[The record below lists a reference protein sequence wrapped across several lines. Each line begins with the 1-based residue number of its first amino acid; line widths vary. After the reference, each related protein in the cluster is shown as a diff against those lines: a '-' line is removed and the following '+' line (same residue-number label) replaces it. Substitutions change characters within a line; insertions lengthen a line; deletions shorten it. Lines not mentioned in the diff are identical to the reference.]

1 MTRSLWRPSAWIGSL
16 LVLVPAVLVG
26 MVVVLNQRD
35 EPDRQ
40 SAKPDS
46 AEPTLQQVERGAYLA
61 RVGNCRSCHTQSGGA
76 EYAGGKGIATPFGV
90 VYGGN
95 LTPDSKTGIGDW
107 NADQFWLALHNGRSR
122 DGRLLYPVFPYPQFT
137 RITRADSDALFAFLR
152 TVPAVEQANRAHAL
166 RWPYSAQAALAVWRA
181 LFFRP
186 AAYVPRADRSE
197 QWNRGAYLVQGLGH
211 CAACHSPRNAVGALA
226 AAEPLSGGD
235 MPEQGWYAPSLLD
248 TGEAGVA
255 DGLAAD
261 SVDLL
266 KTGVSTHA
274 VASGPM
280 AEVVFASTQYWSD
293 ADLRAT
299 ATYLQD
305 LRRTPASEE
314 MVPPVSP
321 QVMQR
326 GAGLYKHQCAQCH
339 GEQGQGAPGVYPA
352 LAANRAVTMGPAT
365 NLIQVLVRGSFA
377 PVTAGNPRPYGMP
390 PFGHTLNNRELAD
403 VLSYIRQAWGNRAP
417 EVSELEVLRARDS
430 RH

>member
-1 MTRSLWRPSAWIGSL
+1 MTRSLWRHSAWIGSL
-16 LVLVPAVLVG
+16 LVLVSAVLVV

-35 EPDRQ
+35 EPDMH
-40 SAKPDS
+40 ATVPDS
-46 AEPTLQQVERGAYLA
+46 AEPTMQQVERGAYLA
-61 RVGNCRSCHTQSGGA
+61 RVGNCRSCHTQPGGA

-95 LTPDSKTGIGDW
+95 LTPDNKTGIGGW
-107 NADQFWLALHNGRSR
+107 NADQFWRALHNGRSG

-152 TVPAVEQANRAHAL
+152 TVPAVEQANRPHAL
-166 RWPYSAQAALAVWRA
+166 RWPYSSQVALAVWRA
-181 LFFRP
+181 LFFQP
-186 AAYVPRADRSE
+186 VPFVPQADQSA

-211 CAACHSPRNAVGALA
+211 CAACHSPRNALGALA

-255 DGLAAD
+255 GGPAAD

-293 ADLRAT
+293 VDLRAT

-305 LRRTPASEE
+305 LPPTPVAE
-314 MVPPVSP
+314 MEGAPVNP
-321 QVMQR
+321 QVAQR

-352 LAANRAVTMGPAT
+352 LAANRAVTMGHAT
-365 NLIQVLVRGSFA
+365 NLIQVLVRGGFA
-377 PVTAGNPRPYGMP
+377 PATAGNPRPYGMP

-403 VLSYIRQAWGNRAP
+403 VLSYIRQAWGNKAT
-417 EVSELEVLRARDS
+417 EVSELEILRARDS

>member
-1 MTRSLWRPSAWIGSL
+1 MTRSLRCRSAWISSL
-16 LVLVPAVLVG
+16 LVLVLALLAG
-26 MVVVLNQRD
+26 MVLVLNQRD
-35 EPDRQ
+35 EPELQ
-40 SAKPDS
+40 AATPDS

-61 RVGNCRSCHTQSGGA
+61 RVGNCRSCHTQPGGA

-95 LTPDSKTGIGDW
+95 LTPDTKTGIGGW
-107 NADQFWLALHNGRSR
+107 NANQFWRALHNGRSG
-122 DGRLLYPVFPYPQFT
+122 DGRLLYPVFPYLQFT
-137 RITRADSDALFAFLR
+137 RITREDSDALFAFLR

-166 RWPYSAQAALAVWRA
+166 RWPYSAQAALSVWRA

-186 AAYVPRADRSE
+186 TPFVPRADRSV

-211 CAACHSPRNAVGALA
+211 CAACHSPRNALGALA
-226 AAEPLSGGD
+226 AAEPLSGGN
-235 MPEQGWYAPSLLD
+235 MPAQAWYAPSLLD

-255 DGLAAD
+255 DGPAAN

-299 ATYLQD
+299 AIYLQD
-305 LRRTPASEE
+305 LPRTPVSEKN
-314 MVPPVSP
+314 VAPVNA

-326 GAGLYKHQCAQCH
+326 GAGLYEHHCAQCH

-352 LAANRAVTMGPAT
+352 LAANRAVTMSPAT
-365 NLIQVLVRGSFA
+365 NLIQVLVRGGFA

-417 EVSELEVLRARDS
+417 EVSELEILRARDS

>member
-16 LVLVPAVLVG
+16 LVLVTAVLVG
-26 MVVVLNQRD
+26 MVVELNLRD
-35 EPDRQ
+35 DPDRQ
-40 SAKPDS
+40 SAKSDS
-46 AEPTLQQVERGAYLA
+46 AEPTPQQVERGAYLA
-61 RVGNCRSCHTQSGGA
+61 RVGNCRSCHTQPGGA

-95 LTPDSKTGIGDW
+95 LTPDSKTGIGGW
-107 NADQFWLALHNGRSR
+107 NANQFWTALHNGRSR
-122 DGRLLYPVFPYPQFT
+122 DGRWLYPVFPYPQFT

-166 RWPYSAQAALAVWRA
+166 RWPYSSQAALAVWRA
-181 LFFRP
+181 LFFQP
-186 AAYVPRADRSE
+186 APFVPQADQSA
-197 QWNRGAYLVQGLGH
+197 QWNRGAYLVQGPGH
-211 CAACHSPRNAVGALA
+211 CAACHSPRNALGALA
-226 AAEPLSGGD
+226 ATEPLSGGA
-235 MPEQGWYAPSLLD
+235 MPAQAWYAPSLLD
-248 TGEAGVA
+248 AREAGVA
-255 DGLAAD
+255 AGSIAD

-280 AEVVFASTQYWSD
+280 AEVVFSSTQYWSD

-305 LRRTPASEE
+305 LPPTPVAE
-314 MVPPVSP
+314 MEGAPVNP
-321 QVMQR
+321 QVAQR

-352 LAANRAVTMGPAT
+352 LAANRAVAMGPAT
-365 NLIQVLVRGSFA
+365 NLIQVLVRGGFA

-390 PFGHTLNNRELAD
+390 PFGHILNNRELAD
-403 VLSYIRQAWGNRAP
+403 VLSYIRQAWGNRAT